1 MKRVLMILLA
11 ALMVLTLSACS
22 KTDNGNDS
30 DSNVIR
36 VGMECNYA
44 PFNWTTLTAGETTKA
59 INSVDFAD
67 GYDVVI
73 ATMIA
78 EAMGAEVEIVKL
90 DWDALIPELKNGGI
104 DMIIAGMTD
113 TPDRREEISFT
124 TPYYE
129 SDMVIICKKDS
140 LVAQVSDIQE
150 LAAYKVM
157 GQQGTTYD
165 EIIDQIEGIG
175 ANHLDPKADYPAMIP
190 DLTSGVADAITA
202 ELPVAV
208 GIVAANPELTY
219 VSFEE
224 GHGFN
229 VDTSVSIGVRKDDE
243 DFLNKVQAA
252 LDTISEETRLQL
264 MIEATKRQP
273 AVEE

>member
-1 MKRVLMILLA
+1 MKRVLTILLA

-140 LVAQVSDIQE
+140 PVAQVSDIQE
-150 LAAYKVM
+150 LVAYKVM

-219 VSFEE
+219 VTFEE

-252 LDTISEETRLQL
+252 LDAISEETRLQL
-264 MIEATKRQP
+264 MVEATKRQP

>member
-1 MKRVLMILLA
+1 MKRVLTILLA

-78 EAMGAEVEIVKL
+78 DAMGAEVEIVKL

-140 LVAQVSDIQE
+140 PVAQVSDIQE

-219 VSFEE
+219 VTFEE

-264 MIEATKRQP
+264 MVEATKRQP

>member
-1 MKRVLMILLA
+1 MKRFLTIMLA
-11 ALMVLTLSACS
+11 TLMVLTLSACS
-22 KTDNGNDS
+22 KTENDNND
-30 DSNVIR
+30 DNNVIR

-44 PFNWTTLTAGETTKA
+44 PFNWTTLTAGETTKP
-59 INSVDFAD
+59 INSVDLAD

-78 EAMGAEVEIVKL
+78 EEMGAEVQIVKL
-90 DWDALIPELKNGGI
+90 EWDALIPSLQNGEI

-124 TPYYE
+124 TPYYQ

-140 LVAQVSDIQE
+140 PVAQISDIQE

-175 ANHLDPKADYPAMIP
+175 TNHLDPKADYPAMIP
-190 DLTSGVADAITA
+190 DLTSGAADAITA

-219 VSFEE
+219 VTFEA

-264 MIEATKRQP
+264 MIDATERQP